1 MSIVTVRKDVG
12 FIVLKSTF
20 RHLTFK
26 GNGEEQ
32 WEVLCVQDMPAVDM
46 VRALR

>member
-1 MSIVTVRKDVG
+1 M
-12 FIVLKSTF
+12 LKSTF

-26 GNGEEQ
+26 GNEEEQ

-46 VRALR
+46 VRAPH